1 MDFNDTP
8 EEAKFRKEAYEWLAS
23 NAELKEGPKDSW
35 RASSEEEGLNQVKV
49 WQKKLHEGG
58 WACLHWP
65 KTCLL
70 YTSDAADD

>member
-35 RASSEEEGLNQVKV
+35 RASTEE
-49 WQKKLHEGG
+49 
-58 WACLHWP
+58 
-65 KTCLL
+65 
-70 YTSDAADD
+70 